1 MKKIL
6 FLHSSM
12 QCGGVE
18 KALIDLVSALDKER
32 YSVTVKLMCEEGAL
46 YNEAKTR
53 IPIKPMFDQ
62 FRFPK
67 NRLCQ
72 KIRSVAINFLE
83 KNRYKYPK
91 LYHRIAIGEKYD
103 LEIAFS
109 SFDSH
114 IIIANSPNK
123 RSKKMVW
130 VHGNVATDEDMQR
143 YFATSE
149 VLVKCLDSF
158 DKMVFVAETAKEGF
172 EKTFKINVSSVV
184 MRNVIN
190 TDDILEKSKVDLEN
204 AYHLSSDM
212 KTICAVGRLSLEKGY
227 ERLVLI
233 HASLLKKDI
242 KHRLII
248 VGEGKCRENIEKII
262 NEMHLQDTVFL
273 VGYDSNPYKYMRN
286 SDFFVCSSYTE
297 GLPIVCQEALALG
310 IPIVSSFPSV
320 GELFGDEPCGII
332 SDADDDSLMAAIE
345 KMLTD
350 EEFYNSCKKAAE
362 RRSKCF
368 DTRVAVREIE
378 KMFDELLEE

>member
-1 MKKIL
+1 
-6 FLHSSM
+6 M

-18 KALIDLVSALDKER
+18 KALIDLVSSLDKEKYDISVIVMSEGGSF
-32 YSVTVKLMCEEGAL
+32 YS
-46 YNEAKTR
+46 EAKHK
-53 IPIKPMFDQ
+53 IPMKSIFSNFKL
-62 FRFPK
+62 PK
-67 NRLCQ
+67 NRACQ
-72 KIRSVAINFLE
+72 KIRSVIINFIE
-83 KNRYKYPK
+83 KNRYKYPRT
-91 LYHRIAIGEKYD
+91 YYQYAIGGKYD
-103 LEIAFS
+103 IEIAFS

-114 IIIANSPNK
+114 IIIANSVNK
-123 RSKKMVW
+123 KSKKIVW
-130 VHGNVATDEDMQR
+130 IHGNIATDEDMQR

-204 AYHLSSDM
+204 TYHLSSDM
-212 KTICAVGRLSLEKGY
+212 KTICAVGRLSPEKGY

-262 NEMHLQDTVFL
+262 NERHLQDTVFL

-332 SDADDDSLMAAIE
+332 SDVDDDSLMAAIE

-362 RRSKCF
+362 RRSKYF